1 MTRLAKNFILAT
13 AVVSAIFFVDP
24 ASIAAAAPENFF
36 GIKKIRPPTTDKFT
50 KNYLDFWSKF
60 RDTVMPDE
68 PQNNN
73 PPKEMRRPPPVKH
86 KQPPRI
92 EPPPKR
98 TNQSLIVKPR

>member
-24 ASIAAAAPENFF
+24 ASVTIAAPENFC
-36 GIKKIRPPTTDKFT
+36 GTKKIRPPTTNEFT
-50 KNYLDFWSKF
+50 QNYLDFWSKF

-68 PQNNN
+68 PQDNN

-86 KQPPRI
+86 KPPTLQK
-92 EPPPKR
+92 PPPK
-98 TNQSLIVKPR
+98 PAD